1 MATAYP
7 VSSDTSA
14 PSRAAE
20 YVAQDRFH
28 RRFVLPG
35 TADHSELQV
44 SYADVG
50 RTPEPSDNGT
60 RHPTV
65 LFIPGMFASRY
76 LSVSM
81 HAIAEKLGVRVLIVD
96 RPGMGHS
103 TDVPLAQRV
112 TTWIELVPRLLAHL
126 QIEHVALASHSA
138 GTIYLLNTLIRCR
151 DILDPNRPLVAL
163 VAPWVDPAYSHVT
176 TMKMAQSL
184 PVGVF
189 GLWHH
194 IPKVVMASGAAFN
207 QISNWLPSSSG
218 LGAAESPPLQRNRQR
233 IESEYGL
240 PVELQNELQ
249 AVHFKSMF
257 SENTVGADSEA
268 LCCLRKGPA
277 GLWGDCDDYALFV
290 RKLSEL
296 ERSRQADQGNSE
308 CQKLRISVYFAETD
322 DMIGKKGQ
330 TYMEDCWKG
339 SGGDG
344 FEDVMDF
351 TTTTVSETDH
361 DSVVQSVEVLEQIFL
376 GAGGA
381 MSANL

>member
-1 MATAYP
+1 
-7 VSSDTSA
+7 
-14 PSRAAE
+14 
-20 YVAQDRFH
+20 
-28 RRFVLPG
+28 
-35 TADHSELQV
+35 
-44 SYADVG
+44 
-50 RTPEPSDNGT
+50 
-60 RHPTV
+60 
-65 LFIPGMFASRY
+65 
-76 LSVSM
+76 
-81 HAIAEKLGVRVLIVD
+81 
-96 RPGMGHS
+96 MGHS

-163 VAPWVDPAYSHVT
+163 VGMVFIPSMNTASGWSTRNNSTTAPWVDPAYSHVT

-233 IESEYGL
+233 IEREYGL

-249 AVHFKSMF
+249 TVHFKSMF
-257 SENTVGADSEA
+257 GENTVGADSEA

-296 ERSRQADQGNSE
+296 ERSRRADQGNSE